1 MSIADKAGQR
11 PAPPI
16 AVSYDRVARALHWLI
31 AGLAVIVVSLG
42 SAIPEASRNTQSR
55 DLLLLMHRSVGLTI
69 LVAMVVRWLWRLRH
83 PPPPLQPGFPRPLAW
98 FAGANHWCLY
108 LAFLLMPIAGY
119 VNAAAAGHSVSFF
132 GLVTVPS
139 LLPEDER
146 LSQIAIALH
155 LVGQFFVYAFVA
167 AHVAA
172 ALMHRFIRRDEILDR
187 MLPARPA
194 KRN

>member
-1 MSIADKAGQR
+1 MSIVDKAGQH

-16 AVSYDRVARALHWLI
+16 AISYDRIARALHWLI
-31 AGLAVIVVSLG
+31 AVLAVVVVSLG
-42 SAIPEASRNTQSR
+42 LAIPEAPRNTQSR
-55 DLLLLMHRSVGLTI
+55 DLLLLMHRSVGLAI
-69 LVAMVVRWLWRLRH
+69 LAAMVVRLLWRVGH
-83 PPPPLQPGFPRPLAW
+83 PPPPLPLGFPRPLAW
-98 FAGANHWCLY
+98 FAGANHRCLY

-119 VNAAAAGHSVSFF
+119 INAAAAGHSVSFF
-132 GLVTVPS
+132 GLFTIPP
-139 LLPEDER
+139 LLPENER

-155 LVGQFFVYAFVA
+155 LAGQFFVYAFVA